1 MHIMVNAINSDRFH
15 VENWLTYGSTP
26 INTSFKLEPEQ
37 QIAMVDAVLQLFTTL
52 LGVRTYLGK
61 KLFCQE
67 IYQPI
72 WKHWFLKSDNL
83 IQKINIKKNYIV
95 YLNGLYLFFFS
106 ILNKSK
112 TFSFGVW
119 EGGMLRMFL
128 SVKVPVNI
136 ADTTYC
142 CIFG

>member
-72 WKHWFLKSDNL
+72 WKHSFLKFENL
-83 IQKINIKKNYIV
+83 IPKKKKN
-95 YLNGLYLFFFS
+95 LYCLFRWTIPYFFHF
-106 ILNKSK
+106 KQK
-112 TFSFGVW
+112 QDF
-119 EGGMLRMFL
+119 
-128 SVKVPVNI
+128 
-136 ADTTYC
+136 
-142 CIFG
+142 

>member
-72 WKHWFLKSDNL
+72 WKHWFLKSENL
-83 IQKINIKKNYIV
+83 IQKIINFVLYR
-95 YLNGLYLFFFS
+95 LYLIFFS
-106 ILNKSK
+106 ILNKRK
-112 TFSFGVW
+112 TFSFGGL
-119 EGGMLRMFL
+119 GGGNVEDVFV
-128 SVKVPVNI
+128 S
-136 ADTTYC
+136 
-142 CIFG
+142 

>member
-72 WKHWFLKSDNL
+72 WKHWFLKSDIL

-95 YLNGLYLFFFS
+95 YLNGLYLIFFS

-112 TFSFGVW
+112 TFSLGVW

>member
-72 WKHWFLKSDNL
+72 WKHWFLKSENL
-83 IQKINIKKNYIV
+83 IQKIINFVLYR
-95 YLNGLYLFFFS
+95 LYLIFFS
-106 ILNKSK
+106 ILNKRK
-112 TFSFGVW
+112 TFSFGGLG
-119 EGGMLRMFL
+119 GGMLSMFL
-128 SVKVPVNI
+128 SAKVPVNI

>member
-1 MHIMVNAINSDRFH
+1 MHIMVNAINSNRFH

-95 YLNGLYLFFFS
+95 YLNGLYLIFFFHFKQKQD
-106 ILNKSK
+106 L
-112 TFSFGVW
+112 
-119 EGGMLRMFL
+119 
-128 SVKVPVNI
+128 
-136 ADTTYC
+136 
-142 CIFG
+142 